1 LVGTASGASSGSDR
15 PRRSTPEIHHFHA
28 GAAQNPAM
36 QDPGTVAFLQTLD
49 HLTIDDLHRVAE
61 RLSSEALC
69 DEVDWWRATIAIDK
83 VVRHARRG
91 RQAAQAAAAAAAAVQ
106 RSARRAGIILPDSD
120 VTRIARA
127 AADVARG
134 LAAGPPARPVTTIL
148 LEHWEPV
155 TAAV

>member
-1 LVGTASGASSGSDR
+1 MAHDAVAGFLAALARLDAS
-15 PRRSTPEIHHFHA
+15 
-28 GAAQNPAM
+28 
-36 QDPGTVAFLQTLD
+36 
-49 HLTIDDLHRVAE
+49 DLREVAE
-61 RLSSEALC
+61 RLDSDVLC

-91 RQAAQAAAAAAAAVQ
+91 RQAAHAAAAAAATVQ
-106 RSARRAGIILPDSD
+106 AAARRGGIALPDDD
-120 VTRIARA
+120 VTRVARA

-134 LAAGPPARPVTTIL
+134 LAAGPAARPVTAIL